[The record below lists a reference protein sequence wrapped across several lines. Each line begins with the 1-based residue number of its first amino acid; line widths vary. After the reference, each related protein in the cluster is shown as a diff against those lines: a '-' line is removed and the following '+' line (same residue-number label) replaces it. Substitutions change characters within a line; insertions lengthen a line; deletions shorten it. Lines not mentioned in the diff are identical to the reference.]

1 MIKSAHRQGKT
12 QDGIILFAVLASIT
26 ALAFLAGTIA
36 IIATADI
43 RMASA
48 YKRAADAFYSAESGI
63 HYVKSRIE
71 ADLAANAI
79 SLGAPTI
86 AVYYPAPTGMT
97 FDTVHQ
103 LTQTANT
110 NVYYYTVTG
119 FEPPARCTVEVTF
132 RRSSLFEL
140 GLFGDEQFETKAY
153 GSIYMYDSRET
164 TNPVPSDSI
173 GGAVL
178 ASNGDFITKQDSFID
193 GSFQLGAAADGTPG
207 SWTETPTGGSDIV
220 GEAALPTERIDPDPL
235 GAIGGD
241 LAADFAYFSSVNSNA
256 IAIPPVPN
264 NCNVRIKNGNTAILP
279 SGNYYI
285 NDLIIDAGCTL
296 DIQATNAPVNIYLTG
311 QFDAK
316 NGSFINTSAQPTGLR
331 IFSNSTDDIT
341 LFNSGDFY
349 GMIYAPYADIEIKN
363 SGDFYGTAW
372 GDTLTIKNSGE
383 VYVDAALMD
392 AFPGNK
398 IRILSWKE
406 VRDS

>member
-1 MIKSAHRQGKT
+1 MESRRIRSTGPR
-12 QDGIILFAVLASIT
+12 DGIILFAVLASIT
-26 ALAFLAGTIA
+26 ALALLAGTIA

-43 RMASA
+43 RMAA
-48 YKRAADAFYSAESGI
+48 AFKRAADAFYNTEAGVQ
-63 HYVKSRIE
+63 YVKSRIE

-97 FDTVHQ
+97 FDAVHQ

-193 GSFQLGAAADGTPG
+193 GSFELGAAADGTQG
-207 SWTETPTGGSDIV
+207 TWTETPTGGSDIT
-220 GEAALPTERIDPDPL
+220 GEPAVPTERIDPDPL
-235 GAIGGD
+235 GAIWGD
-241 LAADFAYFSSVNSNA
+241 LAADFAYYS
-256 IAIPPVPN
+256 N
-264 NCNVRIKNGNTAILP
+264 NCNVRIKNGDTAILP

>member
-1 MIKSAHRQGKT
+1 MKT
-12 QDGIILFAVLASIT
+12 RHIRSTEPRAGIILFAVLASIT
-26 ALAFLAGTIA
+26 ALALLAGTIA

-43 RMASA
+43 RMAA
-48 YKRAADAFYSAESGI
+48 AFKRSVDAFYNTEAGVQ
-63 HYVKSRIE
+63 YVKSRIE
-71 ADLAANAI
+71 SDLAANVL
-79 SLGAPTI
+79 SLSSPTI
-86 AVYYPAPTGMT
+86 AVHYTAPTGMT
-97 FDTVHQ
+97 FDTVRQ

-119 FEPPARCTVEVTF
+119 HEPPARCTVEVTF
-132 RRSSLFEL
+132 RRNSIFEL
-140 GLFGDEQFETKAY
+140 GLFGDEEFETKAY

-193 GSFQLGAAADGTPG
+193 GSCQLGATTDGTQG
-207 SWTETPTGGSDIV
+207 TWTETPTGGSDIT
-220 GEAALPTERIDPDPL
+220 GEAALPTERIEPDPL
-235 GAIGGD
+235 GASGGD
-241 LAADFAYFSSVNSNA
+241 LAVDFISYSVTNDNPL
-256 IAIPPVPN
+256 AIPPVPN
-264 NCNVRIKNGNTAILP
+264 NTNVRIKNGNTVMLP

-285 NDLIIDAGCTL
+285 HDLIIDAGCTL
-296 DIQATNAPVNIYLTG
+296 DIQATNSPVTIYLTG
-311 QFDAK
+311 QLDAK
-316 NGSFINTSAQPTGLR
+316 NGSIINTLAEPGQLR

-341 LFNSGDFY
+341 LFNDGDFY
-349 GMIYAPYADIEIKN
+349 GMIYAPYSDVQIMN

-372 GDTLTIKNSGE
+372 AQTLEIKNSGE

-392 AFPGNK
+392 AFPGRK